1 MTSNQTLKIR
11 FRGTVLSGEDI
22 RWLQGEIDAGGYLV
36 EIARRACTRFNWIR
50 PNREPAISSCIV
62 MLRRIEKQGALHIP
76 QAPRRKS
83 GGSRQQYTDKWM
95 FLRALGPA
103 RGFVEYQ
110 PRGQFLIR
118 PIFPQER
125 DGFRLYLEKY
135 HYLGFEGSV
144 GESMGYVAQIGEEL
158 VALLD
163 WGSAVLRCKPRDQYI
178 GWDETTREKNLYR
191 VVGNRRF
198 LIMPWIRIPHLAS
211 RILGANLR
219 RINRDWEEKYGH
231 SLIFAETFVD
241 RRFQGTCYRA
251 SNWIY
256 LGQSKGFTHVRRGK
270 TIRQLPKAVYVY
282 PLAKNAA
289 NKLRSSNHQG

>member
-1 MTSNQTLKIR
+1 
-11 FRGTVLSGEDI
+11 
-22 RWLQGEIDAGGYLV
+22 
-36 EIARRACTRFNWIR
+36 
-50 PNREPAISSCIV
+50 
-62 MLRRIEKQGALHIP
+62 
-76 QAPRRKS
+76 
-83 GGSRQQYTDKWM
+83 
-95 FLRALGPA
+95 
-103 RGFVEYQ
+103 
-110 PRGQFLIR
+110 
-118 PIFPQER
+118 
-125 DGFRLYLEKY
+125 LEKH
-135 HYLGFEGSV
+135 HYLGFERSV

-231 SLIFAETFVD
+231 SLILAETFVD
-241 RRFQGTCYRA
+241 RRFQGTCYQA
-251 SNWIY
+251 SNWVY
-256 LGQSKGFTHVRRGK
+256 LGQSRGFTRVKRNK
-270 TIRQLPKAVYVY
+270 EVIRQLPKSVYVY

-289 NKLRSSNHQG
+289 KKLRASNHQG